1 MLAIG
6 QTECQVSGVDTSF
19 NPPNNSGLQIKESVV
34 RLSMPRVTPLGFQPR
49 SACLQNP
56 SVPGLLCVQAL
67 RFLTLGRTFHPQE
80 ARLLNFKVTSSSAF
94 NSSVA

>member
-6 QTECQVSGVDTSF
+6 QTECQVSVWIPPF

-34 RLSMPRVTPLGFQPR
+34 RLSMPRVTSLGFQPR

-56 SVPGLLCVQAL
+56 ASLACTLCTGTQVSNI
-67 RFLTLGRTFHPQE
+67 REDISSTGS
-80 ARLLNFKVTSSSAF
+80 TSSEL
-94 NSSVA
+94 